1 MLSVIW
7 AILLMYDSPVIL
19 ADETGRTLSCEV
31 EDAFEVNGTEYLLLE
46 PVDAAVQIFAWRDI
60 DEDEQELTDIDE
72 AELDLIFPIAKA
84 VLSEQNLILK
94 RTAFTLTVE
103 GELPEIEEDQIIELD
118 DAEAEI
124 GEELQE
130 IAQFYYQEQAYSIF
144 APLDPIYLYAKRASN
159 GKIEPV
165 FDVEEL
171 EELQPHIQQR
181 LLELEDAEEDAE

>member
-7 AILLMYDSPVIL
+7 AKLLMYDSPVIL
-19 ADETGRTLSCEV
+19 ADETGRTLSCAV

-46 PVDAAVQIFAWRDI
+46 PVDAAVQIFAWRDV
-60 DEDEQELTDIDE
+60 DEDEQELTEIDE
-72 AELDLIFPIAKA
+72 EELDLIFPIAKA

-118 DAEAEI
+118 DADGEI
-124 GEELQE
+124 SEELQE
-130 IAQFYYQEQAYSIF
+130 IAQFYYEEQAYSIF
-144 APLDPIYLYAKRASN
+144 APLDPMYLYARRDRN

-165 FDVEEL
+165 FDADEL
-171 EELQPHIQQR
+171 EKLQPHIQER
-181 LLELEDAEEDAE
+181 LLELEDDDEEE